1 MFNFR
6 TSGWR
11 RHADRVDEAAVQF
24 SEADPDAGNEAKPVA
39 VTHEAAGRA
48 QEVIRAQL
56 ADLSQRH
63 LVLRQAGETLEGLER
78 SVMQLLSDHQRV
90 RLSSDTTHGEL
101 EAEREQHTRL
111 RHEFARLQEETHGHK
126 QARLQLE
133 TSLDNLQ
140 HSVQGLGGELADA
153 RREHAALQG
162 EAGQL
167 RGNLADALA
176 RAGDAEDKVTFYR
189 SKFEERQSQ
198 IGTLDA
204 SLKKE
209 LQQNAVLSEEA
220 RALQESLEN
229 LNRTLARRDRENA
242 AAQLALEQA
251 AERRKEL
258 ENSLAEAERKHK
270 GAEEQLREALESTRA
285 TSGSTANR
293 LEAMASRLQVTENLL
308 AQAREEIA
316 ARTEEHSGAQ
326 RQVLQITLEK
336 NSLEKRVEETRR
348 ERDRAD
354 RLARETSEINAR
366 LAERSHALVASLKTR
381 EREHEVA
388 KQKLISL
395 TEELSH
401 IKEAMRIS
409 EQQFQSH
416 AAELNAQVAHE
427 RSSRQMADGS
437 LEAARGTI
445 DSLRQEIARMRPGGV
460 VSDAAEHEPREAQA
474 RMPVAAR
481 MITRDDLENEDDAPT
496 PAGDGAMTA
505 EVTDE
510 KAGRFASSGGTSRR
524 NGART
529 PMVIV
534 QAEDTER
541 FNN

>member
-11 RHADRVDEAAVQF
+11 RHADRV
-24 SEADPDAGNEAKPVA
+24 NEATVPFPETDSGAGDDAKAVA
-39 VTHEAAGRA
+39 ATHEAAGRA

-78 SVMQLLSDHQRV
+78 SVVQLLSDHQRV
-90 RLSSDTTHGEL
+90 RLASEATHGEL

-111 RHEFARLQEETHGHK
+111 RQEFARLQEEAHGHK

-140 HSVQGLGGELADA
+140 HNVQGLGGELAEA
-153 RREHAALQG
+153 KREHAALQG

-167 RGNLADALA
+167 RGDLADALA
-176 RAGDAEDKVTFYR
+176 RASDAEDKVAFYR
-189 SKFEERQSQ
+189 DKFEERQSQ
-198 IGTLDA
+198 ISALDA

-209 LQQNAVLSEEA
+209 LQQNAVLSEEV

-229 LNRTLARRDRENA
+229 LNRTLARRDREHA

-258 ENSLAEAERKHK
+258 ENALTEAERKHK
-270 GAEEQLREALESTRA
+270 SAEEELREALETTRA
-285 TSGSTANR
+285 TSGSTTNR

-308 AQAREEIA
+308 AQAREEIGT
-316 ARTEEHSGAQ
+316 RTEEHSAAQ
-326 RQVLQITLEK
+326 RQVLQVTLEK
-336 NSLEKRVEETRR
+336 TSLEKRVEDTRR

-401 IKEAMRIS
+401 LKETMRVS

-416 AAELNAQVAHE
+416 VAELNAQVAHE

-437 LEAARGTI
+437 LEAARSTI
-445 DSLRQEIARMRPGGV
+445 DNLRQEIARMRPGGV
-460 VSDAAEHEPREAQA
+460 QDAGAHETRDEQA
-474 RMPVAAR
+474 RLPVAAR
-481 MITRDDLENEDDAPT
+481 IITRDELDLAEDGPDLAVDADLA
-496 PAGDGAMTA
+496 AGVG
-505 EVTDE
+505 DE
-510 KAGRFASSGGTSRR
+510 KAGRAADNGGASRR

-529 PMVIV
+529 PMVVV

-541 FNN
+541 FHS